1 MIYKR
6 FLAQARE
13 KEASCG
19 AVLLRPSQR
28 YTSFLSFFITKYV
41 SVFYFVYISIFLFLI
56 ESFI

>member
-1 MIYKR
+1 M
-6 FLAQARE
+6 
-13 KEASCG
+13 SCG

-28 YTSFLSFFITKYV
+28 YTSFLSFFITKDV